1 MQVRCID
8 SDLLQLLV
16 KGKRAEKHVISRASG
31 FKTLV
36 RSVGRK
42 RPSSIARQA
51 MLNDRI
57 RPHILRYLGKRVQK
71 ELKLICSKQSGELV
85 YHSGYALGC
94 FAGSLL
100 RQTSLQS
107 FSWDAII
114 SDIEMHAPTLYGVLR
129 VCAEVRKRQKG
140 VKRAH
145 SQVNLRAVI
154 GVCGAVFLR
163 NRSARL
169 VSVVLSAGHASKM
182 VCMFTPGGFP

>member
-1 MQVRCID
+1 M
-8 SDLLQLLV
+8 
-16 KGKRAEKHVISRASG
+16 
-31 FKTLV
+31 
-36 RSVGRK
+36 
-42 RPSSIARQA
+42 
-51 MLNDRI
+51 
-57 RPHILRYLGKRVQK
+57 
-71 ELKLICSKQSGELV
+71 

-100 RQTSLQS
+100 RQTSLS
-107 FSWDAII
+107 FSWDAIV

-163 NRSARL
+163 NRSARMNLFQQL